1 MNGSIWSRRSVVIAL
16 AACLCAL
23 PLAFPAR
30 AQDGQEEPA
39 DSSTADTQPTPLFSD
54 GFEATADLSLWTIKG
69 DLEVQQREVISGGFA
84 ARGTS
89 TGNGPRFATKKLD
102 EESNDL
108 YYRVRL
114 NLMSQGGTPVNLL
127 RLRTARGDTIVSLYV
142 DPAGRLGY
150 LNDVTGDHVVS
161 PVIVD
166 RGTWH
171 ELQLHARIGPDYGL
185 TEVWLDEK
193 LIAELTGNA
202 GLGTTAIGRVE
213 LGDNA
218 GGHVYDVAFDDV
230 MVQSSFISPSEG
242 PTDVPGTLNVQTLPP
257 LPGVSFTIDGRTFV
271 TDDHGF
277 VHIEID
283 RWTQK
288 LKERIE
294 IPDTMLPD
302 GSRASFARWF
312 GWSNTLEDDVTAAF
326 FVEFPIAY
334 TFIDLQG
341 NPIDPA
347 TVDSLTFKSSTG
359 VSHTFKQ
366 GEHTDQHMLRG
377 SRVVPTQAGPINKNL
392 YYTLESVM
400 VNGSDVVNRA
410 QQRYHPATESAWT
423 VQLRYFFVDFTAR
436 DAFFGF
442 PIGSALKLVNPDGN
456 VERVPFES
464 GANLRLGP
472 LPRGEYQVSAVGP
485 GFSPPA
491 PLMLTRDQFV
501 EMKIITYVDMAF
513 AGIVLAA
520 IGFGLLFAGRPQLL
534 LTPVRLIRHPSQLVQ
549 LVRALEWRALRRTP
563 Q

>member
-1 MNGSIWSRRSVVIAL
+1 MSDSIWSRRSVVIAL
-16 AACLCAL
+16 VACLWAL
-23 PLAFPAR
+23 SPAFPAR
-30 AQDGQEEPA
+30 AQDA
-39 DSSTADTQPTPLFSD
+39 STDTGTTDTQPTPLFSD
-54 GFEATADLSLWTIKG
+54 GFEATGDLSLWTIKG
-69 DLEVQQREVISGGFA
+69 DLEIQQREVISGGFA
-84 ARGTS
+84 ARATS
-89 TGNGPRFATKKLD
+89 TGNGPRFAVKKLD

-108 YYRVRL
+108 YYRVRF
-114 NLMSQGGTPVNLL
+114 NLLSQGGTPVNLL
-127 RLRTARGDTIVSLYV
+127 RLRTARGDAIVSLYV
-142 DPAGRLGY
+142 DTAGRLGSV
-150 LNDVTGDHVVS
+150 NEVTGDNIKS
-161 PVIVD
+161 ATAID
-166 RGTWH
+166 RGKWH

-185 TEVWLDEK
+185 SEVWLDEQP
-193 LIAELTGNA
+193 IVELTGKT
-202 GLGTTAIGRVE
+202 GLGATAIGRVE

-218 GGHVYDVAFDDV
+218 GSHTYDVAYDDV
-230 MVQSSFISPSEG
+230 IVQSSFISSSQG
-242 PTDVPGTLNVQTLPP
+242 PADVPGTLNVQTLPP

-277 VHIEID
+277 VRIDIDRWSPKLKEHIEIS
-283 RWTQK
+283 
-288 LKERIE
+288 
-294 IPDTMLPD
+294 
-302 GSRASFARWF
+302 GNRASGWIAMRSFARWF
-312 GWSNTLEDDVTAAF
+312 GWSNTLQDDVTAAF

-334 TFIDLQG
+334 NFIDLQG

-423 VQLRYFFVDFTAR
+423 VQLRYFFVDFNAR

-442 PIGSALKLVNPDGN
+442 PIGSAVKLVNPDGD

-491 PLMLTRDQFV
+491 PLMLTRDQV
-501 EMKIITYVDMAF
+501 VDMKIITYVDMAF

>member
-1 MNGSIWSRRSVVIAL
+1 MNGSIWGRRSVVIAL

-23 PLAFPAR
+23 TSAFPAR
-30 AQDGQEEPA
+30 AQDAPA
-39 DSSTADTQPTPLFSD
+39 DTGTADAQPTPLFSD
-54 GFEATADLSLWTIKG
+54 GFEATGDLSLWTIEG
-69 DLEVQQREVISGGFA
+69 DLAVQQREVSSGTFA

-89 TGNGPRFATKKLD
+89 DGNGPRYAVKKLD
-102 EESNDL
+102 EGSHDL
-108 YYRVRL
+108 YYRVRF
-114 NLMSQGGTPVNLL
+114 NLISQGGNPVNLM
-127 RLRTARGDTIVSLYV
+127 RLRTARGDAIVSLYV

-150 LNDVTGDHVVS
+150 FNDVTGERVES
-161 PVIVD
+161 ATTVD
-166 RGTWH
+166 RGRWH
-171 ELQLHARIGPDYGL
+171 ELQLHAQVAPDNGQ
-185 TEVWLDEK
+185 TEVWFDEEPVS
-193 LIAELTGNA
+193 ELTGQA
-202 GLGTTAIGRVE
+202 GLGDTAIGRVE
-213 LGDNA
+213 LGDNS
-218 GGHVYDVAFDDV
+218 GGRTYDVTFDDV
-230 MVQSSFISPSEG
+230 IVQASFISTSQGPSW
-242 PTDVPGTLNVQTLPP
+242 VPGTLEVQTLPP

-271 TDDHGF
+271 TDQHGF
-277 VHIEID
+277 VHIEVD
-283 RWTQK
+283 RWSQD

-302 GSRASFARWF
+302 GSRANFARWF
-312 GWSNTLEDDVTAAF
+312 GWSNTLQDDVTAAF

-347 TVDSLTFKSSTG
+347 TIESLTFKSSTG
-359 VSHTFKQ
+359 VSHTFEQ

-377 SRVVPTQAGPINKNL
+377 SRVVPTQAGPINKEL

-400 VNGSDVVNRA
+400 VRGSNVVNRA
-410 QQRYHPATESAWT
+410 QQRFHPATESNWT
-423 VQLRYFFVDFTAR
+423 VQLRYFFVDFNAR

-442 PIGSALKLVNPDGN
+442 PIGSALKLVNPDGH
-456 VERVPFES
+456 VEQIPFGS

-513 AGIVLAA
+513 AGIVLAV

-534 LTPVRLIRHPSQLVQ
+534 LVPVRLIRHPSQLVQ
-549 LVRALEWRALRRTP
+549 LVRAAEWRALRRTS